1 MRNAMSVAIGH
12 PTGNPNAFNAALAY
26 WENEVLEAFCLPWL
40 PAGALLS
47 VLRIVPGIHSLVD
60 RLERRTF
67 EPLRKA
73 PLRQDRLRECC
84 RLASRWLSPGR
95 ETERRCSAEVSIW
108 IERTLCATI
117 AGERVRA
124 VHVYEDC
131 VGKVFEVAKTLGRA
145 RILEMPTCH
154 AAYKQRVNS
163 VIAQSYREW
172 LPDNGQQG
180 FSAERIQQ
188 KRAEIA
194 GADLVMVAS
203 EFAAA
208 TIREE
213 HPEVK
218 FGFAPYGVD
227 LHFWRPRK
235 AATDCKSPL
244 RVVFVG
250 QVTPAKGVPH
260 LIEAWRR
267 ADLFD
272 AELCLVGNWGLSE
285 SAAAFF
291 PKNVTWKGARGPR
304 EVRDE
309 YQRADLMVFP
319 SYYEGFGLVILEAM
333 ACGLP
338 VICSRSTAGP
348 ELLTDACGWLYEPGD
363 VDRLADLLQR
373 AVADRER
380 LQAMGRKARERAEEF
395 SWSAYRQ
402 RLFTATSSY
411 CHHN

>member
-1 MRNAMSVAIGH
+1 MSVAIGH

-26 WENEVLEAFCLPWL
+26 LENEMLEAFCVPWL
-40 PAGALLS
+40 PSGALLS
-47 VLRIVPGIHSLVD
+47 LLEVIPGIHSFVD

-73 PLRQDRLRECC
+73 PLRQDRIREFC
-84 RLASRWLSPGR
+84 RLASRFLKPSR
-95 ETERRCSAEVSIW
+95 ETERRCSAEVSQW
-108 IERTLCATI
+108 IEQALCAAI
-117 AGERVRA
+117 VGERVRA

-131 VGKVFEVAKTLGRA
+131 VGKVFEVAKSLGRA
-145 RILEMPTCH
+145 RILEMPTCD
-154 AAYKQRVNS
+154 ATYKQHVNGM
-163 VIAQSYREW
+163 IAQSYREW
-172 LPDNGQQG
+172 LPDNGQQ
-180 FSAERIQQ
+180 SISVERINQ

-194 GADLVMVAS
+194 EADLVLVAS
-203 EFAAA
+203 EFAGA
-208 TIREE
+208 TIREQ

-218 FGFAPYGVD
+218 LGFAPYGVD
-227 LHFWRPRK
+227 LDFWRPRK
-235 AATDCKSPL
+235 LATDCKGPL

-250 QVTPAKGVPH
+250 QVSPAKGVPD
-260 LIEAWRR
+260 LIKAWER
-267 ADLFD
+267 ARLSD

-285 SAAAFF
+285 KAAAFF

-338 VICSRSTAGP
+338 IICSCSTAGP
-348 ELLTDACGWLYEPGD
+348 ELLTDMCGWLYEPGD
-363 VDRLADLLQR
+363 VDRLADLLQG
-373 AVADRER
+373 ALTDRER
-380 LQAMGRKARERAEEF
+380 LKTMGKKARERAKEF
-395 SWSAYRQ
+395 SWSAYRR
-402 RLFTATSSY
+402 RLLTATSPY